1 MNAPTADT
9 PDREFRDLDLPS
21 LAALLAV
28 IDTGSFTRAAQ
39 ALGVSQPSVSL
50 AIRRLEERVGTSLVV
65 RTRKR
70 VTASRPGE
78 TLAAGARLAFEAL
91 GSAVS
96 RMADEQSEPTGPV
109 VLGCHES
116 LAAYALPAFMARFL
130 RAYPRVELRL
140 WNGTSMQVHGELV
153 DGRVDLGLIV
163 NPSKHPDTVV
173 TPLFEDSVELFHC
186 FSLGRAADPHA
197 ALSSIPL
204 IYVPQLAQTQNILR
218 QLEKRRAPLSRP
230 LPCTSLELVK
240 SLVLDRVGIGILPR
254 RVAQH
259 RTARKLRS
267 LSPPMPLF
275 RDQIALVRRYDVPRT
290 AAIRAVIEELLTHGK
305 AIRSGGRVR

>member
-1 MNAPTADT
+1 MNDPA
-9 PDREFRDLDLPS
+9 DLDLPS

-28 IDTGSFTRAAQ
+28 IDSGSFTRAAQ

-91 GSAVS
+91 AGSIA
-96 RMADEQSEPTGPV
+96 RMADEQSEPTGRV

-116 LAAYALPAFMARFL
+116 LAAYALSAFMAWFL
-130 RAYPRVELRL
+130 RAYPKVELRL

-153 DGRVDLGLIV
+153 DGRVDLGLVV
-163 NPSKHPDTVV
+163 NPRRHPDTVV

-186 FSLGRAADPHA
+186 FPPSAVTDPLA
-197 ALSSIPL
+197 ALASIPL
-204 IYVPQLAQTQNILR
+204 IYVPELSQSQEILR
-218 QLEKRRAPLSRP
+218 QLSRRRAALPRL
-230 LPCTSLELVK
+230 LPCSSLELVK
-240 SLVLDRVGIGILPR
+240 SLVLDRVGVGILPR
-254 RVAQH
+254 RVARH
-259 RTARKLRS
+259 RTARRLRS
-267 LSPPMPLF
+267 LSPPLPLF
-275 RDQIALVRRYDVPRT
+275 RDRVALVRRYDVPRT
-290 AAIRAVIEELLTHGK
+290 AAIRAVIDELLAHGK
-305 AIRSGGRVR
+305 AMSR

>member
-1 MNAPTADT
+1 MNQPT
-9 PDREFRDLDLPS
+9 DLDLPA

-28 IDTGSFTRAAQ
+28 IDSGSFTRAAR

-91 GSAVS
+91 GTSIS
-96 RMADEQSEPTGPV
+96 RMADEQSEPAGRV
-109 VLGCHES
+109 VLGCHKS
-116 LAAYALPAFMARFL
+116 LAAYALSAFMAWFL
-130 RAYPRVELRL
+130 RAYPKVELRL
-140 WNGTSMQVHGELV
+140 WNGTSRRVHDELV

-163 NPSKHPDTVV
+163 NPGKHPDTVV
-173 TPLFEDSVELFHC
+173 TPLFEDTVELFHC
-186 FSLGRAADPHA
+186 FPPDRVADPAA

-204 IYVPQLAQTQNILR
+204 IYVPELLQSQEILR
-218 QLEKRRAPLSRP
+218 QLAKQRRLAPSRP
-230 LPCTSLELVK
+230 LPCSSLELVK
-240 SLVLDRVGIGILPR
+240 SLVLDRVGVGILPR
-254 RVAQH
+254 RVAEH

-267 LSPPMPLF
+267 LSPPLPLF
-275 RDQIALVRRYDVPRT
+275 RDRVALVRRYDVPRT
-290 AAIRAVIEELLTHGK
+290 AAIRAVIDSLL
-305 AIRSGGRVR
+305 ARARV